1 MVGQC
6 GYLYH
11 KVIAERFVLDW
22 PEERR
27 ALCYVLKLGH
37 TVFSININFQTVGG
51 FK

>member
-11 KVIAERFVLDW
+11 KIIAEIFVLDW
-22 PEERR
+22 PDERR
-27 ALCYVLKLGH
+27 ALCYVLKSGH
-37 TVFSININFQTVGG
+37 TVISIDIHFQTVGD